1 MASQN
6 SFTTLLEKKT
16 TKEKSAIFFL
26 VILKCKEK
34 KGFQMSKQSEKS
46 SNDKL
51 KLGRD
56 GKHDSW

>member
-6 SFTTLLEKKT
+6 SFSSLLEKKT

-34 KGFQMSKQSEKS
+34 KELQMSKQSEK
-46 SNDKL
+46 KF
-51 KLGRD
+51 K
-56 GKHDSW
+56 